1 VTKKFR
7 YREQEADEMK
17 LGSSLLILALTVG
30 LAALAVTGVRPD
42 VERAVDVTL
51 QDGDAWFV

>member
-1 VTKKFR
+1 
-7 YREQEADEMK
+7 M
-17 LGSSLLILALTVG
+17 LILAITVG